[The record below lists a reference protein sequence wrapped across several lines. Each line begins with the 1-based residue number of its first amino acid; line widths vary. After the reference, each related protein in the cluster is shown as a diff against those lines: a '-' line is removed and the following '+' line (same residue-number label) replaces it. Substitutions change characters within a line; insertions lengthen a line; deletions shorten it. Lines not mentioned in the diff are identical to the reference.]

1 MRQWRIGTLS
11 MGVSLIILGAIL
23 FLSQWRGPQSIDWV
37 FTWWPIVFILLGAE
51 ILIFLALSKSEQ
63 VQVKYDV
70 FSIFFIG
77 LLGSA
82 CIGLTLLAST
92 GVLGEIRHAVAS
104 VDQIKDVPELS
115 RPVPQE
121 VKRIVVQSAGVQVR
135 MERTAGRDVHLFGTY
150 RVVTSAERDEPDY
163 DASQFAAIHTVGDT
177 MYVTLKRPPER
188 RGFSSYSSRVDLVL
202 VLPKDVTVE
211 NQE

>member
-1 MRQWRIGTLS
+1 
-11 MGVSLIILGAIL
+11 MGVSLIVLGAIL
-23 FLSQWRGPQSIDWV
+23 FLSQWRGPQAFDWA

-51 ILIFLALSKSEQ
+51 ILIFLALSKGEQ
-63 VQVKYDV
+63 VRVKYDI

-77 LLGSA
+77 LLGSL

-121 VKRIVVQSAGVQVR
+121 VKRIVVQSADVQVR
-135 MERTAGRDVHLFGTY
+135 IERAAERDVHLFGTY
-150 RVVTSAERDEPDY
+150 RIVTSEERAEPEY

-177 MYVTLKRPPER
+177 MYVTLKRLPEK
-188 RGFSSYSSRVDLVL
+188 RGIVSFSSRADLVL